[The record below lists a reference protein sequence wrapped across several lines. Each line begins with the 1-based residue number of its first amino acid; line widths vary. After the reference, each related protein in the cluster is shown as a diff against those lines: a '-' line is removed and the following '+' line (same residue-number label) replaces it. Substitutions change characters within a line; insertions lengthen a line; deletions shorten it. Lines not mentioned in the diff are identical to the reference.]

1 LLAGTTMIP
10 LDTLKDVARLGPREA
25 LYRQFVTPELE
36 ALFARI
42 PKPVGSF
49 GYDPWG
55 YNENSAKLALGVIKW
70 LYDHYF
76 RVTAHGLE
84 HIPAQGRLLV
94 IANHSGQL
102 PMDGV
107 LIGGAL
113 ATNEQ
118 GPRFA
123 RAMIERFFPTVP
135 WLGNWLNSVGAV
147 IGDPLNCSKMLER
160 EEVII
165 VFPEGVR
172 GSGKPYRK
180 RYQLQRF
187 GSGFMHLAMQHKTPI
202 VPVGVVGCEETMP
215 SLGNITPLAKL
226 LGIPYVP
233 IAPLLPL
240 PARVYLNFGEPMH
253 FDGCTDSED
262 AVTGYVEQVKAR
274 IEELIARGLAERP
287 SVY

>member
-1 LLAGTTMIP
+1 MISV
-10 LDTLKDVARLGPREA
+10 DTLKNVARIGPREA
-25 LYRQFVTPELE
+25 LYRRLVTPELDE
-36 ALFARI
+36 LFARI

-49 GYDPWG
+49 GFDPWG
-55 YNENSAKLALGVIKW
+55 YNEDSAKLALGVIKW

-76 RVTAHGLE
+76 RVTTHGLE
-84 HIPAQGRLLV
+84 NIPAQGRLLV

-102 PMDGV
+102 PLDGV
-107 LIGGAL
+107 LIGAAL
-113 ATNEQ
+113 ATNPD
-118 GPRFA
+118 GPRAA
-123 RAMIERFFPTVP
+123 RAMVERFFPTVP

-147 IGDPLNCSKMLER
+147 IGDPLNCAKMLER

-172 GSGKPYRK
+172 GSGKPYNK

-187 GSGFMHLAMQHKTPI
+187 GNGFVHLAMQHRTPI

-215 SLGNITPLAKL
+215 SMGSVTPLVKL

-233 IAPLLPL
+233 IAPPLPL
-240 PARVYLNFGEPMH
+240 PARVYLNFGEPMT
-253 FDGCTDSED
+253 FEGCPDSED
-262 AVTGYVEQVKAR
+262 EVTGYVEQVKAR
-274 IEELIARGLAERP
+274 IQELIERGLNERT